1 MTMTLRQQN
10 SNEARSLRTWIA
22 NVAKSER
29 DSWYKIPWARSSHLF
44 LKQEPVCDVIARPES
59 QDTEIP
65 KRLNSNRRNTKKSQF
80 NAEAKLSQSVI
91 SLASSLRIVARAQQN
106 ANVKNYQKPIH
117 SPPHR
122 PRQNSLLFHSS
133 FFTEDTTFVLDKHDE
148 AGSNRC
154 RDGHDRRRGRGK
166 SAT

>member
-22 NVAKSER
+22 NVAKTER

-44 LKQEPVCDVIARPES
+44 FETRARLRRNRAPRKPRHRNPEEIKFKSTKYEEKPIQCRSKAEPVCDFACV
-59 QDTEIP
+59 
-65 KRLNSNRRNTKKSQF
+65 F
-80 NAEAKLSQSVI
+80 
-91 SLASSLRIVARAQQN
+91 ASYLARAQQN

-122 PRQNSLLFHSS
+122 PIQATPSDHSS
-133 FFTEDTTFVLDKHDE
+133 FFTERTTFVLNKHDE